1 MLKALRMDL
10 YRMVRTKSTYII
22 LAAMIASCAM
32 MIWSFYVT
40 SAAFSSGMMGETGA
54 DMNLAALMPQTIDG
68 YFDAFFQGNFLV
80 LFTVIFTVIFC
91 GAEYKHGYIKNV
103 ASVISRRTGLVIS
116 KLICIFIE
124 IIALHALTVLCI
136 IIGCRGFLGITE
148 VNNVRGVVLEVI
160 WGILMNL
167 SMASVIMLLFII
179 ARKTTLPMV
188 IGIIY
193 VLMGSTIYSLADL
206 IVEKL
211 FKITDFSV
219 AEYTNMGN
227 MLSYVNSTASQST
240 LIRSAI
246 VAVVYL
252 VVSAVVSC
260 MLMNKKDVK

>member
-1 MLKALRMDL
+1 MLKALKMDL

-40 SAAFSSGMMGETGA
+40 STAFSSGMMGEAGV
-54 DMNLAALMPQTIDG
+54 DMDLASLI
-68 YFDAFFQGNFLV
+68 LV

-103 ASVISRRTGLVIS
+103 ASVVSKRTGLVIS

-124 IIALHALTVLCI
+124 IIVLHALTALCI

-148 VNNVRGVVLEVI
+148 IHNVSGVVLEVI
-160 WGILMNL
+160 WGVLMNL
-167 SMASVIMLLFII
+167 SMASVIMLLFTI

-188 IGIIY
+188 LGIIY
-193 VLMGSTIYSLADL
+193 VLMGSTVYSLADL

-240 LIRSAI
+240 LIRSAV

-252 VVSAVVSC
+252 VVSTVVSC
-260 MLMNKKDVK
+260 ILMNKKDVR